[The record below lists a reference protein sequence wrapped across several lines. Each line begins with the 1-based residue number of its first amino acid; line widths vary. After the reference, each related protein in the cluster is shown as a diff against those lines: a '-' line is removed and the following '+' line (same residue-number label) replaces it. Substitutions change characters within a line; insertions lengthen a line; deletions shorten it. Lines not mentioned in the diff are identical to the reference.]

1 MTSINNPDNVRDTVR
16 EGYAK
21 IARADAGG
29 GCCSGASCCGTSSV
43 SEQIGYDASELG
55 SLPEGADMGLSCGNP
70 GAIASLMPGET
81 VIDLGSGGGLDIF
94 LAGPKVGPTGRA
106 VGVDMTPDMLSKAR
120 GNIAAYRERTG
131 LDNVEFRLGEIEH
144 IPAADASADCVISNC
159 VLNLSPDKARVW
171 REIARVLKPGGR
183 AAISDITLLR
193 PLPEDVAGMIDSLI
207 GCISG
212 AVTVDET
219 RAMIEAAGLEAVEL
233 TPKPGYMKA
242 LEQSGDPLYR
252 KIASMLPEG
261 TTPADFVTSLDI
273 KATKPA

>member
-1 MTSINNPDNVRDTVR
+1 MTSVNNPDRVRDTVR

-21 IARADAGG
+21 IAKANTEG
-29 GCCSGASCCGTSSV
+29 GCCAGTSCCGTSSV
-43 SEQIGYDASELG
+43 SAQIGYDPAELG

-106 VGVDMTPDMLSKAR
+106 IGIDMTPDMLSKAR
-120 GNIAAYRERTG
+120 GNIASYRERTG

-144 IPAADASADCVISNC
+144 IPVADGAADCVISNC

-171 REIARVLKPGGR
+171 SEIARVLKPGGR
-183 AAISDITLLR
+183 AAISDIALLR
-193 PLPEDVAGMIDSLI
+193 PLPDDVAEMIDSLI

-212 AVTVDET
+212 AVTADET
-219 RAMIEAAGLEAVEL
+219 RAMIEAAGLEVVEL
-233 TPKPGYMKA
+233 MPKPGYMQA
-242 LEQSGDPLYR
+242 LEQSGDALFN

-273 KATKPA
+273 KARKPA

>member
-1 MTSINNPDNVRDTVR
+1 MSAVNNPDTVRDAVR

-21 IARADAGG
+21 IARDEG
-29 GCCSGASCCGTSSV
+29 GCCAGTSCCGTSSV
-43 SEQIGYDASELG
+43 SAQIGYDPSELG

-106 VGVDMTPDMLSKAR
+106 IGIDMTPDMLSKAR
-120 GNIAAYRERTG
+120 AGVASYRQRTG

-144 IPAADASADCVISNC
+144 IPVADATADCVISNC
-159 VLNLSPDKARVW
+159 VLNLSPDKPRVW
-171 REIARVLKPGGR
+171 CEIARVLKPGGR
-183 AAISDITLLR
+183 AAISDMALLR

-219 RAMIEAAGLEAVEL
+219 RAMIEASGLEVVEL
-233 TPKPGYMKA
+233 TPKGEYMKA
-242 LEQSGDPLYR
+242 LEQSRDPLYH

-261 TTPADFVTSLDI
+261 TSPADFVTSLDI
-273 KATKPA
+273 KARKPA